1 MLAAQDFSPI
11 KEPPETRSHG
21 ASDVALLAQRCAAMC
36 RAAETQKGVRA
47 VVKIEV

>member
-1 MLAAQDFSPI
+1 MLAAQDFSSI

-21 ASDVALLAQRCAAMC
+21 ASDVAPFPFGAAMC